1 MVDLG
6 LLASVGVCSLAGTC
20 AGFGAGLVP
29 GLHMNN
35 IAAGLVA
42 YSGATLAAFG
52 FLGEVAGSSSA
63 ALLVSCFLSAALMG
77 HLFAES
83 ITSTY
88 LGIPAGDVISVLPA
102 HRLARAGLGEVAVR
116 ASADGSLCGAILAAV
131 LLFPMCLLMG
141 SPVNLYALL
150 GRVMG
155 FIIVF
160 VSAVLLYTEG
170 SGRPKARRA
179 GAIAKASL
187 MFVAAGTLG
196 TVVLCTDYFACDIP
210 DLPSNDAGF
219 VSRSSLLL
227 PLFAGLYGVPG
238 LLLGLKST
246 AVVDIVCDSV
256 GTTVHF
262 PSKKDLL
269 VSLLGGSMVGW
280 MPGMTAGSSAT
291 ICAPSMREFSGEAEV
306 RGSARFIWLYSSI
319 SASGAVF
326 AAGALFMILRA
337 RSGCMDAA
345 QHFLGD
351 QMGPDSALG
360 NMSTLAVMLVAMLFA
375 ASLSHLMI
383 SRLNPRMGRIRAR
396 LCSRELALASLAFVC
411 SLSMVLT
418 GTRGALVMATA
429 ACLGLLPPL
438 SGVRRIQLMGCLL
451 VPITIRFFGL
461 T

>member
-1 MVDLG
+1 M
-6 LLASVGVCSLAGTC
+6 AGTC

-52 FLGEVAGSSSA
+52 MLGEITGSSSV
-63 ALLVSCFLSAALMG
+63 ALLISCFLSAALMG

-88 LGIPAGDVISVLPA
+88 LGIPAGDVVSVLPA

-116 ASADGSLCGAILAAV
+116 ASADGSLCGTILAAI

-141 SPVNLYALL
+141 SPVNLYGWL
-150 GRVMG
+150 GQVMG
-155 FIIVF
+155 FIMVF
-160 VSAVLLYTEG
+160 VSAILLYTEG
-170 SGRPKARRA
+170 SGRPRGRRA
-179 GAIAKASL
+179 GAIARASL
-187 MFVAAGTLG
+187 MFAAAGVLG

-210 DLPSNDAGF
+210 DLPSNDVGF

-238 LLLGLKST
+238 LLLGLRST
-246 AVVDIVCDSV
+246 TVVDIICGSA
-256 GTTVHF
+256 GTTVHT
-262 PSKKDLL
+262 PSKKDLIM
-269 VSLLGGSMVGW
+269 SFIGGSLVGW

-291 ICAPSMREFSGEAEV
+291 MCAPSVREFAGDAEV
-306 RGSARFIWLYSSI
+306 RESARFIWLYSSI

-326 AAGALFMILRA
+326 AVGALFMILRA

-351 QMGPDSALG
+351 QIDPNSAWG
-360 NMSTLAVMLVAMLFA
+360 NMSTLAVMLVAMLAA
-375 ASLSHLMI
+375 ASLGHLMI
-383 SRLNPRMGRIRAR
+383 SRLNPRMVRIRAK
-396 LCSRELALASLAFVC
+396 LCSRELALASLVFVC
-411 SLSMVLT
+411 SLSLVLT

-451 VPITIRFFGL
+451 VPIMIKFFGL
-461 T
+461 V